1 MMTASEQSL
10 LDATAHGETPIV
22 LLKTSS
28 TIDVGQW
35 FWNGRIWI
43 ACFAERV
50 AVFAAGKR
58 PYTEEIPVVKL
69 EKSFYN
75 FLTGE
80 LALAPALAAKVRRV
94 KLAPLDANKALEQ
107 INRKEVS
114 HA

>member
-1 MMTASEQSL
+1 MMTNGEQSL
-10 LDATAHGETPIV
+10 LDAAAHGETPIV

-28 TIDVGQW
+28 TMDVGQW
-35 FWNGRIWI
+35 FLNGRVWI

-50 AVFAAGKR
+50 VMFAAGKR
-58 PYTEEIPVVKL
+58 PYAEEIPVAEL
-69 EKSFYN
+69 AKSFYN

-94 KLAPLDANKALEQ
+94 KLAPLDANIILEQ